1 MPLISPS
8 DHFMISCGRSLWIH
22 RTYLNNVPISA
33 LVSISVCQLVFVV
46 VVVVVF
52 ASECFT

>member
-1 MPLISPS
+1 
-8 DHFMISCGRSLWIH
+8 MISRGRSLWIH
-22 RTYLNNVPISA
+22 RTYLNNVLISA

-46 VVVVVF
+46 VVAVVVF